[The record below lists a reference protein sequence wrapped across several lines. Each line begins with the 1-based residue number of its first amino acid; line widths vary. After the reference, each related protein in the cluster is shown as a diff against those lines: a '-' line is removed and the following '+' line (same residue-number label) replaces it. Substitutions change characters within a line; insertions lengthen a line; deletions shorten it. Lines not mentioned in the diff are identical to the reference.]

1 MEDGKKFRHVS
12 KLHKVS
18 LNSISSNSLLMT
30 DIGQHSNTII
40 NKLWIKIIRKILKNS
55 QKIIYS
61 QSLHLKEI
69 KGLKQHNQ
77 KSSHKI
83 WIFNKILKK
92 KKIYMETNLFRSQD
106 LKLIKNKRL
115 HERIKTHT
123 WVNFKQMMTSMIEKM
138 IYNTRQSSQ
147 QQKLKIIFIKHL
159 IIEDKKV

>member
-12 KLHKVS
+12 KLHKIS

-40 NKLWIKIIRKILKNS
+40 NKLWIRNIKKILKNS
-55 QKIIYS
+55 PKIIYS

-77 KSSHKI
+77 KSSYNI
-83 WIFNKILKK
+83 WIFNKILK

>member
-40 NKLWIKIIRKILKNS
+40 NKLWIKNIKKILKNS
-55 QKIIYS
+55 PKIIYS

-115 HERIKTHT
+115 HERIKSHI
-123 WVNFKQMMTSMIEKM
+123 WVN
-138 IYNTRQSSQ
+138 
-147 QQKLKIIFIKHL
+147 
-159 IIEDKKV
+159 

>member
-30 DIGQHSNTII
+30 DIGQHLNTII
-40 NKLWIKIIRKILKNS
+40 NKLWIKNIKKILKNS
-55 QKIIYS
+55 PKIIYS

-115 HERIKTHT
+115 HERIKSHI
-123 WVNFKQMMTSMIEKM
+123 WVN
-138 IYNTRQSSQ
+138 
-147 QQKLKIIFIKHL
+147 
-159 IIEDKKV
+159 